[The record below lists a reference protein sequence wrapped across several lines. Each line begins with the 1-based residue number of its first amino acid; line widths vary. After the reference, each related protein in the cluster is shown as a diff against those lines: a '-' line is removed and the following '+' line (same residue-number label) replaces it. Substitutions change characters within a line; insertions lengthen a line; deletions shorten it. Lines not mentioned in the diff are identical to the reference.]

1 MINQKAALFFF
12 ILFAHSFLSSNLFS
26 PCLAYG
32 SHKLACLCDVGRHCV
47 EGRERK
53 GVNVY
58 STYPWHPATTLLLLK
73 EGRWWWKVSVSIGRL
88 VELLFKQQKERN
100 RKRKK
105 EKQQL
110 FSAVVL
116 LKPKC
121 RKLNVVFE
129 YYSKCGNHICHSV
142 D

>member
-1 MINQKAALFFF
+1 MKKKPDKVLLQPSLSYFNHWLIKKQLFSFF

-105 EKQQL
+105 EKQQSY
-110 FSAVVL
+110 FL
-116 LKPKC
+116 LWFYWN
-121 RKLNVVFE
+121 LNVV
-129 YYSKCGNHICHSV
+129 N
-142 D
+142 